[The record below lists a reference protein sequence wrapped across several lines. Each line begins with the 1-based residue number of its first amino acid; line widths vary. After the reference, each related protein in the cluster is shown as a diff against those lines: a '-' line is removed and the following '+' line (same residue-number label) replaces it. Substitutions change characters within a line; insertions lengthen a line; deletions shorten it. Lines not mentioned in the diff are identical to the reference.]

1 MKDDKSIL
9 SVCADFYQS
18 LFQDDQL
25 RDIDKAVTDDSFESI
40 TFQAQ
45 DEPYAFFLDDL
56 SLKLKKNETEMLQQ
70 EVSLEDLRESIMHMK
85 TGK

>member
-25 RDIDKAVTDDSFESI
+25 RDIDKAVTDDSFE
-40 TFQAQ
+40 AQ
-45 DEPYAFFLDDL
+45 DEPYAFFPDDL